1 MRGFLVDGMS
11 KKKNIM
17 GKNKDFTTHD
27 EHGALTAEF
36 VHAVSRALH
45 KDDQKKARKLTRDLH
60 AADLADLIEQLRRDE
75 RVDLIEKLGRTFDV
89 ESLPELE
96 EGVRDELMEA
106 LPNQVI
112 ASAVRRLDTDDAL
125 YLIED
130 MTEQDQQEILAKVSG
145 TERAALRRALD
156 YPEDTAGRIMQT
168 EFVAVPEFWSVG
180 QTIDYM
186 RTEDDL
192 PENFSEIYVVDPAY
206 HTTGFIPVSRV
217 LRTPRVTRIS
227 DIMVEHENIFTV
239 EDDQDDVAYKF
250 EQYNLV
256 SAAVVDADERLVG
269 SITIDDVVDIIQEE
283 AGEDILHLGG
293 VGDEEITGS
302 VWATTKSRFAWL
314 MINLGTAILASWVIS
329 LFDATIEQMVAL
341 AVLMPI
347 VASMGGNAGTQT
359 MTVAVRSIATRDLGP
374 VNAMRVIM
382 RECWVGLINGVLF
395 AILMGLFAWWW
406 FGSDGL
412 GGVIA
417 VAMIINMLA
426 AALAGILIPLT
437 LDYFEVDPAIASG
450 VFVTTVTDVVGF
462 FAFLG
467 LAAAWLI

>member
-1 MRGFLVDGMS
+1 MSDNAENVLV
-11 KKKNIM
+11 
-17 GKNKDFTTHD
+17 HD
-27 EHGALTAEF
+27 EDGVLTGDF
-36 VHAVSRALH
+36 VRAVSTALAA
-45 KDDQKKARKLTRDLH
+45 DDQKNARKLTRDLH

-75 RVDLIEKLGRTFDV
+75 RVDLIDKLGRTFDV
-89 ESLPELE
+89 ESLPELD

-112 ASAVRRLDTDDAL
+112 ASAVRKLETDDAL

-130 MTEQDQQEILAKVSG
+130 MDEEDQDEILSKVPSAD
-145 TERAALRRALD
+145 RVALKRALD

-168 EFVAVPEFWSVG
+168 EFVAVPSFWSVG

-186 RTEDDL
+186 RLEDEL
-192 PENFSEIYVVDPAY
+192 PEDFAEIYVVDPAF
-206 HTTGFIPVSRV
+206 HTVGFIPVSHV
-217 LRTPRVTRIS
+217 LRNSRETLIQ
-227 DIMVEHENIFTV
+227 DIMAEHQNIFNVT
-239 EDDQDDVAYKF
+239 DDQADVAYKF

-256 SAAVVDADERLVG
+256 SAAVVDDDNRLVG
-269 SITIDDVVDIIQEE
+269 SITIDDIVDVIQEE
-283 AGEDILHLGG
+283 AEEDILRLGG

-302 VWATTKSRFAWL
+302 VWATTKSRVLWL
-314 MINLGTAILASWVIS
+314 LVNLGTAILASWVIS

-359 MTVAVRSIATRDLGP
+359 MTVAVRAIATRDLGP
-374 VNAMRVIM
+374 VNALRVIF
-382 RECWVGLINGVLF
+382 RESSVGLINGGLF
-395 AILMGLFAWWW
+395 AVIMGLFAWWW

-412 GGVIA
+412 GLVIGA
-417 VAMIINMLA
+417 AMVINMIA
-426 AALAGILIPLT
+426 AALAGILIPLG
-437 LDYFEVDPAIASG
+437 LDHYDIDPAVASA